1 MAKKQITDPKIRALC
16 QKVHKKLR
24 EFEKD
29 ESQIR
34 GAVTFAYKA
43 NNNPQKTLSELY
55 DYLCDPKTSKTR
67 NDIGEFILERDT
79 DFQERCKKVE
89 MMEKAGK

>member
-1 MAKKQITDPKIRALC
+1 MAIKQIKDLKIRELC
-16 QKVHKKLR
+16 QKVQKKMR

-34 GAVTFAYKA
+34 GAVNLAYKA

-67 NDIGEFILERDT
+67 NDIGKFILERHT
-79 DFQERCKKVE
+79 EFQERT
-89 MMEKAGK
+89 KANILKNAE